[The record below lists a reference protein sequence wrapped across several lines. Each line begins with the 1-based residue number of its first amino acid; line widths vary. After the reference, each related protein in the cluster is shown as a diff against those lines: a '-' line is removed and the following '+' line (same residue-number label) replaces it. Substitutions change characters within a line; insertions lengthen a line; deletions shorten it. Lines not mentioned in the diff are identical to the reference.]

1 HRRDDP
7 PRAVHLAGL
16 ARRRSQGL
24 SWSDE
29 PGPSDQDCRDV
40 IRVLL
45 PARVAAAE
53 VIGDD
58 PNATLLPEE
67 QAALGQVIEQR
78 RRQFTL
84 GRACARRA
92 LAERGLPLTPVR
104 RGPKREPRWP
114 AGVVGSITHC
124 RGYAAAAVASQAD
137 LAALGVDA
145 EEDGPLPRG
154 VLRLVAT
161 EEERAWLAEVAVA
174 GLPWDRILFSAKE
187 SVFKAWYPLASRW
200 LGFQDAV
207 VTFDPGRGTFRA
219 HLLVE
224 GPRLAG

>member
-1 HRRDDP
+1 VIGALFP
-7 PRAVHLAGL
+7 AG
-16 ARRRSQGL
+16 
-24 SWSDE
+24 
-29 PGPSDQDCRDV
+29 V
-40 IRVLL
+40 V
-45 PARVAAAE
+45 AAE

-58 PNATLLPEE
+58 LNATLLPEE
-67 QAALGQVIEQR
+67 EAALGQVIEQR

-92 LAERGLPLTPVR
+92 LVELGLLPTPVL

-137 LAALGVDA
+137 FAALGVDA

-174 GLPWDRILFSAKE
+174 GLPWDRVLFSAKE
-187 SVFKAWYPLASRW
+187 SVFKAWYPLAGRW

-219 HLLVE
+219 RLLVE
-224 GPRLAG
+224 GPRLDGRVLGSFDGGYLVTGGFVLTAVTVPAT